1 LVQAALAASVGP
13 LVIMEYKVIH
23 LHLAQPRQQ
32 RGVDMVELILQ
43 MLVDLVVLVGEEVDL
58 VVDLDHQLLDK
69 EILAE
74 QVLLVLGLALAVVV
88 VLVV

>member
-1 LVQAALAASVGP
+1 LVQAALAARGGR
-13 LVIMEYKVIH
+13 LAIMEYKVIH
-23 LHLAQPRQQ
+23 LHLAQPHQQ
-32 RGVDMVELILQ
+32 QVVDMVELILQ

>member
-1 LVQAALAASVGP
+1 
-13 LVIMEYKVIH
+13 MEYKVIH
-23 LHLAQPRQQ
+23 LHLVQPHQQ
-32 RGVDMVELILQ
+32 RVVDMVELILQ
-43 MLVDLVVLVGEEVDL
+43 IQVDLVVLVGEEVDL
-58 VVDLDHQLLDK
+58 LVDLDHQLLDK